1 MGYSLETMSVKLLQS
16 QARSLFNSAKESEP
30 VSGFEPLTV
39 RLQGAFEQ
47 SLNVRVRRLMC
58 HLAASIIARSR
69 LALPRACLCWLPLL
83 APSI

>member
-47 SLNVRVRRLMC
+47 PLNVRVRRL
-58 HLAASIIARSR
+58 
-69 LALPRACLCWLPLL
+69 
-83 APSI
+83 